1 MVSCINCF
9 CPQVG
14 NTTADNINAYYTEL
28 LANQRVLHQLK
39 VQEAAM
45 KVKEHKLKVKEHKLR
60 MKLLRKQLANE
71 GEKEV
76 GDTSTEEDD

>member
-14 NTTADNINAYYTEL
+14 NTTTDNVNAYYTEL

-45 KVKEHKLKVKEHKLR
+45 KVKEHKLR